1 MRFLTEDMDSFM
13 KEREAYEVKVNRLSH
28 ADAHNKAKQALK
40 DMIFREYGAETKAIY
55 SKDYGVKPDEAY
67 QLAMSDCKIK
77 IDTFFNDKNLHVG
90 KQSDK
95 VVWTNGF
102 HDGHVGSKNKRYH
115 FIKVDAQLL
124 ESYKSFEELTSLDLK
139 QLFCIKAD
147 CNHLSGRLNQL
158 NRCHGF
164 PPSTGKKNHVNIYNR
179 AQVYAWI
186 NSHKELIQTVN
197 DELTKE

>member
-1 MRFLTEDMDSFM
+1 MKFLTVEMDNFM
-13 KEREAYEVKVNRLSH
+13 KEREVYEVKVNRLSH

-40 DMIFREYGAETKAIY
+40 DMIFREYGAETKARY
-55 SKDYGVKPDEAY
+55 VKEYGLHPDMAY
-67 QLAMSDCKIK
+67 QLAMSECKIK
-77 IDTFFNDKNLHVG
+77 IDTFFNDKHLHVG

-102 HDGHVGSKNKRYH
+102 HDGHAGSKNKRYH

-124 ESYKSFEELTSLDLK
+124 ESYKSFDVLTSLDLK

-164 PPSTGKKNHVNIYNR
+164 PPSTGKKKHVNVYNR
-179 AQVYAWI
+179 AQVYAWLD
-186 NSHKELIQTVN
+186 SHKELIQTVN